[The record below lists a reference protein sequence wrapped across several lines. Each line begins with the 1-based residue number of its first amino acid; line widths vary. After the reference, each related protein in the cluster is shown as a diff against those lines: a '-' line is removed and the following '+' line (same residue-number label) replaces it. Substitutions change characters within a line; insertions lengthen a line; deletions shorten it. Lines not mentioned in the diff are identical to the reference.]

1 MIDLDALKKVREQV
15 AEQGREI
22 TLVGATKTQ
31 DKTIIDE
38 FMRIAPDFV
47 LGENRVQELLEKY
60 DSAYKWHFIG
70 RLQKN
75 KVKYIIDKVE
85 LIHSLDSI
93 SLADEIEKQAQKHS
107 KVQSCLVEINIGGEE
122 SKGGIAPEEV
132 EGFIRSLAN
141 HTHIKI
147 EGIMSVLPN
156 VNTTELETLYDKLDD
171 VFDKVKKIEQSNVE
185 VKHLSAGMSGDY
197 EIALHHK
204 SNVLRLGKL
213 IFGERNYTPSV

>member
-15 AEQGREI
+15 AEQDREI
-22 TLVGATKTQ
+22 ILVGATKTQ
-31 DKTIIDE
+31 DKTVIDE
-38 FMRIAPDFV
+38 FMSIAPDFV
-47 LGENRVQELLEKY
+47 LGENRVQELLDKY

-70 RLQKN
+70 RLQRN

-85 LIHSLDSI
+85 LIHSLDRLV
-93 SLADEIEKQAQKHS
+93 LADEIERQAQKHS
-107 KVQSCLVEINIGGEE
+107 KVQGCLVEINIGGEE
-122 SKGGIAPEEV
+122 SKGGVAPEDV
-132 EGFIRSLAN
+132 EEFIRSLSN

-156 VNTTELETLYDKLDD
+156 VDTAELEALYDKLDD
-171 VFDKVKKIEQSNVE
+171 VFDKVKKIEQSNVD
-185 VKHLSAGMSGDY
+185 VKYLSAGMSGDY

-204 SNVLRLGKL
+204 SNVIRLGKL